1 MGLTRT
7 RFIQANTALAKI
19 QDPITV
25 LNSESTVAN
34 IDVGFLIN
42 RDSGL
47 SANSVIYWSE
57 AGSEFVTALTA
68 NTGIP
73 DANIVVSSYANL
85 KLGSVFG
92 NIGGG
97 NDQANVYITGSLI
110 PSSNVEYDLGTS
122 TNRFRSI
129 WVSGNTIYIGR
140 ESISVDGSGTWSF
153 SSGNMIINIGEN
165 VPFNSPSMTTGNL
178 TVTSIFDASTIIASN
193 VTVTSN
199 LTIQG
204 TQFIAN
210 TTDVAFVDSKIELHT
225 LPNLAPLTSDDGRD
239 IGFKFHYYKTEDEH
253 AFLGWRNSTGYL
265 EWFDSGREGVGNVFT
280 GNTYGTIKS
289 GGLILANTT
298 TSTSATTGALQV
310 AGGVGIAGNL
320 YVNNVGD
327 VSANVG
333 AIIAFVDV
341 LDANIGSFQI
351 YANAN
356 LSTQTE
362 NISNITSTANTNT
375 AAYISTYTGNI
386 GAGNVSVVSN
396 VFADRLFT
404 NTGLYWYGNGA
415 TFSSSPGGASG
426 QIQYNNAGSFDG
438 SQLLFYA
445 GSGNLV
451 ATATTVSTSIN
462 TGGLVLKG
470 GLGVNGNIFAGG
482 LNGTLYG
489 SLFIGTTDINYNRSS
504 GSQTL
509 TGVGIDGTAATAT
522 NAINTQITSNI
533 SSGTA
538 YITFVNA
545 TTGNVE
551 QNVNTSLTYNPNSG
565 NLRAYGIQT
574 DTGIYWA
581 SNGAAFTSFANAD
594 VKTYLESLS
603 NVNIG
608 LNAGISQG
616 QYATAVGNGA
626 GSINQGDYAT
636 AIGPESGFSDQAA
649 YGTALGFGAGSNNQ
663 SSYAIAVGYNAGQIL
678 QKQYAVAVGYSAGQ
692 TSQGVGTV
700 AIGEGA
706 GSLDQKETAV
716 AIGSSAGN
724 DTQGNTAVAVGYYAG
739 QTTQGINAVAIGGLA
754 GQTNQGIQA
763 IAIGAAAG
771 QTNQGNNAVAIGLG
785 AGYLNQTAN
794 SIVISANGILNSTT
808 ESFYVDPIRNAS
820 SSNVLYYNTTTK
832 EITFDTAP
840 VSYSNTNVAAY
851 LLEQNITSANIGT
864 LFLGNNSTNAN
875 LGAFYN
881 YANTKI
887 GTNSNSNLVV
897 VSTENSTSA
906 TTGAL
911 VVAGGLGVGA
921 NVTFAG
927 NTTSAGKL
935 IITEDTDA
943 LPYVMGSGAFHV
955 AGGISIGK
963 DLWVGGNIW
972 VNNVISQTSTILQVS
987 EPLVYLFPNSA
998 SYNYDIGAFSEI
1010 PVGGIPKYTGIVR
1023 SVQSGEWVF
1032 FSNIAN
1038 QPTSG
1043 SVGITEANVIYD
1055 PVKVGNLV
1063 VSNTTISSSTTTG
1076 ALIVRGG
1083 AGITGNVYA
1092 DAFYTTNGIYWS
1104 GNGAS
1109 YSSGGGGSYGN
1120 VELTANLSTGF
1131 TASIV
1136 PAANLTYSLGSATAW
1151 WDTFYG
1157 ISTQARY
1164 ADLAENYQADDNYDP
1179 GTVLCFGGPSEVTI
1193 STVSHDT
1200 AVAGVVSTN
1209 PAHLMNG
1216 ALNGSNVIPLALQ
1229 GRVPC
1234 LVKGPVNKGTVVVTS
1249 NIAGVAQALD
1259 MRHYQPGC
1267 VIGKSLDI
1275 IPDDSIQKIEVVVG
1289 RC

>member
-57 AGSEFVTALTA
+57 SGSEFVTALTA

-153 SSGNMIINIGEN
+153 SSGNMMINMGEN

-199 LTIQG
+199 LTVQG

-210 TTDVAFVDSKIELHT
+210 TTDVSFVDSAIELHT

-239 IGFKFHYYKTEDEH
+239 IGLKLHYYKTQDEH

-265 EWFDSGREGVGNVFT
+265 EWLDSGREGVGNVFT
-280 GNTYGTIKS
+280 GNTYGTIKT

-298 TSTSATTGALQV
+298 TSTSATTGVLQV

-320 YVNNVGD
+320 YVNSIGD

-386 GAGNVSVVSN
+386 SAGNVSVVSN
-396 VFADRLFT
+396 AFVDRLFT

-451 ATATTVSTSIN
+451 ATATTVSTSID

-509 TGVGIDGTAATAT
+509 AGVGIDGTAATAT

-551 QNVNTSLTYNPNSG
+551 QNVNTSLTYNPNNG

-574 DTGIYWA
+574 DTGIYW
-581 SNGAAFTSFANAD
+581 SGNGAAFTSFANAD

-608 LNAGISQG
+608 LNAGIAQG
-616 QYATAVGNGA
+616 QYATAVGPA
-626 GSINQGDYAT
+626 
-636 AIGPESGFSDQAA
+636 
-649 YGTALGFGAGSNNQ
+649 AGSNNQ
-663 SSYAIAVGYNAGQIL
+663 G
-678 QKQYAVAVGYSAGQ
+678 QYAVALGPEAGFGTQGQYAIAIGYSAAY
-692 TSQGVGTV
+692 SLQGNLSV
-700 AIGEGA
+700 ALGYEA
-706 GSLDQKETAV
+706 GNTNQDSLAV
-716 AIGSSAGN
+716 AIGPGAGKT
-724 DTQGNTAVAVGYYAG
+724 DQGYRS
-739 QTTQGINAVAIGGLA
+739 VAIGASA
-754 GQTNQGIQA
+754 GRSGQA
-763 IAIGAAAG
+763 G
-771 QTNQGNNAVAIGLG
+771 
-785 AGYLNQTAN
+785 N
-794 SIVISANGILNSTT
+794 SIVITANGQVDSTT
-808 ESFYVDPIRNAS
+808 EGFFVDPIRNLS
-820 SSNVLYYNTTTK
+820 SGNVLYYDTATK
-832 EITFDTAP
+832 EITFATAP

-911 VVAGGLGVGA
+911 VVQGGIGA
-921 NVTFAG
+921 SGNVTFGG
-927 NTTSAGKL
+927 NAAIAGKL
-935 IITEDTDA
+935 RVNDDTDA
-943 LPYVMGSGAFHV
+943 VPYVMGSGAFHV
-955 AGGISIGK
+955 VGGMSIGK
-963 DLWVGGNIW
+963 DFWVGGNIY
-972 VNNVISQTSTILQVS
+972 VANVISQTSTILQVS

-998 SYNYDIGAFSEI
+998 VYNYDIGAFSEFS
-1010 PVGGIPKYTGIVR
+1010 VGGIPRYTGVVR

-1032 FSNIAN
+1032 FSNIDN
-1038 QPTSG
+1038 KPSSG
-1043 SVGITEANVIYD
+1043 SVGISDPGVIYD
-1055 PVKVGNLV
+1055 PVKGGNIIAA
-1063 VSNTTISSSTTTG
+1063 NTTPSTSTSTG
-1076 ALIVRGG
+1076 ALIVKGG
-1083 AGITGNVYA
+1083 AGIAGNVYA

-1109 YSSGGGGSYGN
+1109 YSSGGGGGSYGN

-1131 TASIV
+1131 TASII
-1136 PAANLTYSLGSATAW
+1136 PAANLTYSLGSNTAW

-1164 ADLAENYQADDNYDP
+1164 ADLAENYQADNNYDS
-1179 GTVLCFGGPSEVTI
+1179 GTVLCFGGESEVTI
-1193 STVSHDT
+1193 STISHDT
-1200 AVAGVVSTN
+1200 ATAGVVSTN

-1216 ALNGSNVIPLALQ
+1216 ALTGPCVVPLALQ

-1234 LVKGPVNKGTVVVTS
+1234 FVKGPVNKGTLLVSSDTP
-1249 NIAGVAQALD
+1249 GVAQALD
-1259 MRHYQPGC
+1259 NKLYQPGC

-1275 IPDDSIQKIEVVVG
+1275 ILDDSIQKIEVVVG
-1289 RC
+1289 RF

>member
-57 AGSEFVTALTA
+57 SGSEFVTALTA

-153 SSGNMIINIGEN
+153 SSGNMMINMGEN

-199 LTIQG
+199 LTVQG

-210 TTDVAFVDSKIELHT
+210 TTDVSFVDSAIELHT

-239 IGFKFHYYKTEDEH
+239 IGLKLHYYKTQDEH

-265 EWFDSGREGVGNVFT
+265 EWLDSGREGVGNVFT
-280 GNTYGTIKS
+280 GNTYGTIKT

-298 TSTSATTGALQV
+298 TSTSATTGVLQV

-320 YVNNVGD
+320 YVNSIGD

-386 GAGNVSVVSN
+386 SAGNVSVVSN
-396 VFADRLFT
+396 AFVDRLFT

-451 ATATTVSTSIN
+451 ATATTVSTSID

-522 NAINTQITSNI
+522 NAINTQVTSNI

-538 YITFVNA
+538 YVTFVNE
-545 TTGNVE
+545 TTGNAA

-565 NLRAYGIQT
+565 NLRAYGLLT

-581 SNGAAFTSFANAD
+581 GNGAAFTSFANAD

-608 LNAGISQG
+608 LNAGIAQG
-616 QYATAVGNGA
+616 QYATAVGPA
-626 GSINQGDYAT
+626 
-636 AIGPESGFSDQAA
+636 
-649 YGTALGFGAGSNNQ
+649 AGSNNQ
-663 SSYAIAVGYNAGQIL
+663 G
-678 QKQYAVAVGYSAGQ
+678 QYAVAVGPEAGFGTQGEYAIAIGYSAAY
-692 TSQGVGTV
+692 SLQGNLSV
-700 AIGEGA
+700 ALGYEA
-706 GSLDQKETAV
+706 GNTNQDSLAV
-716 AIGSSAGN
+716 AIGPGAGKT
-724 DTQGNTAVAVGYYAG
+724 DQGYRS
-739 QTTQGINAVAIGGLA
+739 VAIGASA
-754 GQTNQGIQA
+754 GRSGQA
-763 IAIGAAAG
+763 G
-771 QTNQGNNAVAIGLG
+771 
-785 AGYLNQTAN
+785 N
-794 SIVISANGILNSTT
+794 SIVITANGQVDSTT
-808 ESFYVDPIRNAS
+808 EGFFVDPIRNLS
-820 SSNVLYYNTTTK
+820 SGNVLYYDTATK
-832 EITFDTAP
+832 EITFATAP

-864 LFLGNNSTNAN
+864 LFLGNSSTNAN
-875 LGAFYN
+875 LGAYQTFANANVVAIQANIGAFYN

-887 GTNSNSNLVV
+887 GTNSNGNLVV

-911 VVAGGLGVGA
+911 VVQGGIGA
-921 NVTFAG
+921 SGNVTFGG
-927 NTTSAGKL
+927 NAAIAGKL
-935 IITEDTDA
+935 RVNDDTDA
-943 LPYVMGSGAFHV
+943 VPYVMGSGAFHV
-955 AGGISIGK
+955 VGGMSIGK
-963 DLWVGGNIW
+963 DFWVGGNIY
-972 VNNVISQTSTILQVS
+972 VANVISQTSTILQVS

-998 SYNYDIGAFSEI
+998 VYNYDIGAFSEFS
-1010 PVGGIPKYTGIVR
+1010 VGGIPRYTGVVR

-1032 FSNIAN
+1032 FSNIDN
-1038 QPTSG
+1038 KPSSG
-1043 SVGITEANVIYD
+1043 SVGITDPDVIYD
-1055 PVKVGNLV
+1055 PVKAGNIIAA
-1063 VSNTTISSSTTTG
+1063 NTTPSTSTTTG

-1083 AGITGNVYA
+1083 AGIAGNINAAAY
-1092 DAFYTTNGIYWS
+1092 YTTNGIYWS

-1109 YSSGGGGSYGN
+1109 YSSGSGSGTTF
-1120 VELTANLSTGF
+1120 TAN
-1131 TASIV
+1131 TA
-1136 PAANLTYSLGSATAW
+1136 P
-1151 WDTFYG
+1151 
-1157 ISTQARY
+1157 
-1164 ADLAENYQADDNYDP
+1164 P
-1179 GTVLCFGGPSEVTI
+1179 
-1193 STVSHDT
+1193 
-1200 AVAGVVSTN
+1200 
-1209 PAHLMNG
+1209 
-1216 ALNGSNVIPLALQ
+1216 
-1229 GRVPC
+1229 
-1234 LVKGPVNKGTVVVTS
+1234 TS
-1249 NIAGVAQALD
+1249 GNIAGD
-1259 MRHYQPGC
+1259 MWYNISTDVLYEYINDGTSKYWVDVSSQ
-1267 VIGKSLDI
+1267 I
-1275 IPDDSIQKIEVVVG
+1275 IAANTSGAGGTTITTVTESIHPFLLAG
-1289 RC
+1289 M

>member
-57 AGSEFVTALTA
+57 SGSEFVTALTA

-153 SSGNMIINIGEN
+153 SSGNMMINMGEN

-199 LTIQG
+199 LTVQG

-210 TTDVAFVDSKIELHT
+210 TTDVSFVDSAIELHT

-239 IGFKFHYYKTEDEH
+239 IGLKLHYYKTQDEH

-265 EWFDSGREGVGNVFT
+265 EWLDSGREGVGNVFT
-280 GNTYGTIKS
+280 GNTYGTIKT

-298 TSTSATTGALQV
+298 TSTSATTGVLQV

-320 YVNNVGD
+320 YVNSIGD

-386 GAGNVSVVSN
+386 SAGNVSVVSN
-396 VFADRLFT
+396 AFVDRLFT

-451 ATATTVSTSIN
+451 ATATTVSTSID

-509 TGVGIDGTAATAT
+509 AGVGIDGTAATAT

-551 QNVNTSLTYNPNSG
+551 QNVNTSLTYNPNNG

-574 DTGIYWA
+574 DTGIYW
-581 SNGAAFTSFANAD
+581 SGNGAAFTSFANAD

-603 NVNIG
+603 NVSIG
-608 LNAGISQG
+608 SNTG
-616 QYATAVGNGA
+616 
-626 GSINQGDYAT
+626 INQGLVAV
-636 AIGPESGFSDQAA
+636 AIGNQAGDTNQGS
-649 YGTALGFGAGSNNQ
+649 YGVAIGHQAGKLTQASE
-663 SSYAIAVGYNAGQIL
+663 
-678 QKQYAVAVGYSAGQ
+678 AVAVGATAGYTGQ
-692 TSQGVGTV
+692 KSQ
-700 AIGEGA
+700 
-706 GSLDQKETAV
+706 AV
-716 AIGSSAGN
+716 AIGSSAGATN
-724 DTQGNTAVAVGYYAG
+724 QGG
-739 QTTQGINAVAIGGLA
+739 QAVAIGAVA
-754 GQTNQGIQA
+754 GASDQGSAGIAIGNSSGQYTQGNAAIALGYIAAQNTQSDNA
-763 IAIGAAAG
+763 IAIGHYAGYDTQGVGAIAIGFAAG
-771 QTNQGNNAVAIGLG
+771 L
-785 AGYLNQTAN
+785 LNQTAN
-794 SIVISANGILNSTT
+794 SIVITANGALNANTIG
-808 ESFYVDPIRNAS
+808 FFVDPIRNLS
-820 SSNVLYYNTTTK
+820 SSNVLYYDTATK
-832 EITFDTAP
+832 EITFATAP

-864 LFLGNNSTNAN
+864 LFLGNSSTNAN
-875 LGAFYN
+875 LGAYQTFANANVVAIQANIGAFYN

-887 GTNSNSNLVV
+887 GTNSNGNLVV

-911 VVAGGLGVGA
+911 VVQGGIGA
-921 NVTFAG
+921 SGNVTFGG
-927 NTTSAGKL
+927 NAAIAGKL
-935 IITEDTDA
+935 RVNDDTDA
-943 LPYVMGSGAFHV
+943 VPYVMGSGAFHV
-955 AGGISIGK
+955 VGGMSIGK
-963 DLWVGGNIW
+963 DFWVGGNIY
-972 VNNVISQTSTILQVS
+972 VANVISQTSTILQVS

-998 SYNYDIGAFSEI
+998 VYNYDIGAFSEFS
-1010 PVGGIPKYTGIVR
+1010 VGGIPRYTGVVR

-1032 FSNIAN
+1032 FSNIDN
-1038 QPTSG
+1038 KPSSG
-1043 SVGITEANVIYD
+1043 SVGITDPDVIYD
-1055 PVKVGNLV
+1055 PVKAGNIIAA
-1063 VSNTTISSSTTTG
+1063 NTTPSTSTTTG

-1083 AGITGNVYA
+1083 AGIAGNINAAAY
-1092 DAFYTTNGIYWS
+1092 YTTNGIYWS

-1109 YSSGGGGSYGN
+1109 YSSGSGSGTTF
-1120 VELTANLSTGF
+1120 TAN
-1131 TASIV
+1131 TA
-1136 PAANLTYSLGSATAW
+1136 P
-1151 WDTFYG
+1151 
-1157 ISTQARY
+1157 
-1164 ADLAENYQADDNYDP
+1164 P
-1179 GTVLCFGGPSEVTI
+1179 
-1193 STVSHDT
+1193 
-1200 AVAGVVSTN
+1200 
-1209 PAHLMNG
+1209 
-1216 ALNGSNVIPLALQ
+1216 
-1229 GRVPC
+1229 
-1234 LVKGPVNKGTVVVTS
+1234 TS
-1249 NIAGVAQALD
+1249 GNIAGD
-1259 MRHYQPGC
+1259 MWYNISTDVLYEYINDGTSKYWVDVSSQ
-1267 VIGKSLDI
+1267 I
-1275 IPDDSIQKIEVVVG
+1275 IAANTSGAGGTTITTVTESIHPFLLAG
-1289 RC
+1289 M